1 MKGKVGAVEIATYEQ
16 SKQVLSVEHDRKC
29 FMLYHVIPCSSR
41 MLKMA
46 KCPACGKE
54 VKNAKKTWKMAG
66 KPDKKGKRTQLTIGL
81 YECCGKT
88 FRNVLEK
95 KKI

>member
-1 MKGKVGAVEIATYEQ
+1 
-16 SKQVLSVEHDRKC
+16 
-29 FMLYHVIPCSSR
+29 
-41 MLKMA
+41 MA
-46 KCPACGKE
+46 KCPKCGKD
-54 VKNAKKTWKMAG
+54 VKTAKKTWKMAG

-88 FRNVLEK
+88 FRNVLDK

>member
-1 MKGKVGAVEIATYEQ
+1 M
-16 SKQVLSVEHDRKC
+16 
-29 FMLYHVIPCSSR
+29 
-41 MLKMA
+41 MA
-46 KCPACGKE
+46 KCPVCGKE

-66 KPDKKGKRTQLTIGL
+66 KPDKKGKRTQLTIAL

-88 FRNVLEK
+88 FRQVLDK

>member
-1 MKGKVGAVEIATYEQ
+1 VKKKRGNIVTPTLHLWKMFYANTIHIHASGGK
-16 SKQVLSVEHDRKC
+16 L
-29 FMLYHVIPCSSR
+29 
-41 MLKMA
+41 MA
-46 KCPACGKE
+46 KCPNCGKD

-66 KPDKKGKRTQLTIGL
+66 KPDKAGKRTQLTIGL

-88 FRNVLEK
+88 FRNVLDK

>member
-1 MKGKVGAVEIATYEQ
+1 
-16 SKQVLSVEHDRKC
+16 
-29 FMLYHVIPCSSR
+29 
-41 MLKMA
+41 MA
-46 KCPACGKE
+46 KCPTCGKE

-66 KPDKKGKRTQLTIGL
+66 KPDKKGKRTQLTIAL

-88 FRNVLEK
+88 FREVQDK

>member
-1 MKGKVGAVEIATYEQ
+1 MYIHTLPWIQ
-16 SKQVLSVEHDRKC
+16 RKK
-29 FMLYHVIPCSSR
+29 
-41 MLKMA
+41 KMA
-46 KCPACGKE
+46 KCPKCGKD
-54 VKNAKKTWKMAG
+54 VKTAKKTWKMAG

-88 FRNVLEK
+88 FRNVLDK

>member
-1 MKGKVGAVEIATYEQ
+1 MAREKSPKFTLVV
-16 SKQVLSVEHDRKC
+16 HDRKC
-29 FMLYHVIPCSSR
+29 FMLTHTIPCSSR
-41 MLKMA
+41 IWKMA
-46 KCPACGKE
+46 KCPTCGKE

>member
-1 MKGKVGAVEIATYEQ
+1 MFYMYTI
-16 SKQVLSVEHDRKC
+16 RI
-29 FMLYHVIPCSSR
+29 HVPEVNV
-41 MLKMA
+41 MA
-46 KCPACGKE
+46 KCPKCGKD

-88 FRNVLEK
+88 FRNVLDK

>member
-1 MKGKVGAVEIATYEQ
+1 MY
-16 SKQVLSVEHDRKC
+16 RKC
-29 FMLYHVIPCSSR
+29 FKQNDMNTIHSEESS
-41 MLKMA
+41 MA
-46 KCPACGKE
+46 KCPVCGKE

-81 YECCGKT
+81 YECCDKT
-88 FRNVLEK
+88 FREVLDK